1 MYVHETDTTNTF
13 TKHGK
18 DGTNTFTSNI
28 LSNRRILVMPHG
40 LPKHVHKLRYR
51 CNIFN
56 I

>member
-13 TKHGK
+13 TMHKK
-18 DGTNTFTSNI
+18 DRTNTFTSK
-28 LSNRRILVMPHG
+28 ILVIPNV

-56 I
+56 V